1 MSIPGDSMKILHR
14 TMFAMMSFASAVGA
28 PAALAQSAGD
38 YPSKTVTMIVGF
50 PPGTATDSVGRIL
63 AERLGVRL
71 GKAFIIDNKPGQG
84 GSIGAAAAAKAAPDG
99 HTLLLSA
106 TAPLTVNSYLY
117 AKLPY
122 ETSRDF
128 APIGL
133 HSWLPYALVVN
144 AQSRINTFQDLLT
157 TAKADPGK
165 LNYATIGNGTT
176 SHLLVS
182 MLMSRTGI
190 KMNHI
195 PYKGSGQAQADL
207 IGGQVD
213 LTFDTM
219 VSVMPHVKSGKLRA
233 LAVSTKSRS
242 KFSPEIPTL
251 DELGV
256 TGFDAGAW
264 LGMLAPAG
272 TPRPIVDKLNREL
285 NAILDEPDTQRR
297 LLALGAEILK
307 STPDEFAAHIKSEHE
322 KWGKV
327 VRESGAK
334 IE

>member
-1 MSIPGDSMKILHR
+1 MTIWHKAI
-14 TMFAMMSFASAVGA
+14 FAMMGFVTAGAA
-28 PAALAQSAGD
+28 PAALAQTAGD

-63 AERLGVRL
+63 AERLTARL
-71 GKAFIIDNKPGQG
+71 GKSFIIDNKPGQG

-99 HTLLLSA
+99 YTLLLSA
-106 TAPLTVNSYLY
+106 TAPLTVNSHLY

-133 HSWLPYALVVN
+133 HSWLPYVLVVN
-144 AQSRINTFQDLLT
+144 ANSRINTFQDLLAR
-157 TAKADPGK
+157 AKAEPGK
-165 LNYATIGNGTT
+165 LNYASIGNGTT

-182 MLMSRTGI
+182 MLMSRAGI

-219 VSVMPHVKSGKLRA
+219 VSVMPHVKSGKLKA
-233 LAVSTKSRS
+233 LAVSTLSRS
-242 KFSPEIPTL
+242 KFAPEIPTL
-251 DELGV
+251 NELGV

-272 TPRPIVDKLNREL
+272 TPRPIVEKLNREL
-285 NAILDEPDTQRR
+285 NAILDEPDAQRR

>member
-264 LGMLAPAG
+264 LGMLAPVG